1 MKFRARILVSLKEGV
16 LDTQGKAVLVSLK
29 NLGFD
34 SVEEVRIGKSIHVVL
49 SAVSPEEAKER
60 VESMCEALLV
70 NPLIET
76 GMVSLEAI
84 G

>member
-34 SVEEVRIGKSIHVVL
+34 VVEEVRIGKSIEIVL
-49 SAVSPEEAKER
+49 SAGSAEEAEKK

-76 GMVSLEAI
+76 GRVSLEAI

>member
-1 MKFRARILVSLKEGV
+1 MKFRARVLVSLKEGV

-34 SVEEVRIGKSIHVVL
+34 VVDEVRIGKSIEIVL
-49 SAVSPEEAKER
+49 SADSVAEAEQK

-76 GMVSLEAI
+76 GRTSLEAI

>member
-1 MKFRARILVSLKEGV
+1 MKFRARVLVSLKEGV

-34 SVEEVRIGKSIHVVL
+34 VVDEVRIGKSIEIVL
-49 SAVSPEEAKER
+49 SADSVAEAEQK

-76 GMVSLEAI
+76 GRISLEEI